1 MIKKQNEIDISMF
14 LISSGIIIFLLA
26 SYFFLQKNL
35 NEERIAIE
43 KEAEL
48 QELSFKLADA
58 SDYLTS
64 EVRKFA
70 VTLNPKHLRNYWE
83 EINVTKT
90 RENVINRLKDL
101 ETPQNEFDLL
111 NIAKNNSDDLVNT
124 ETRAMKLLLK
134 VYEVPEDQMEP
145 TIKDYQ
151 LTYDDEN
158 LSFNDKVNL
167 AREIL
172 YDQDYEENKLK
183 ILTPI
188 KDFQEKMIT
197 RIHNETV
204 ECRRKTNTSR
214 NILLFGIFI
223 VSVYLI
229 YLAWFML
236 FRITVPLKNYIFSL
250 NDDDIDSNS
259 QLQSSKAIE
268 LIKNITASINRNT

>member
-1 MIKKQNEIDISMF
+1 M
-14 LISSGIIIFLLA
+14 
-26 SYFFLQKNL
+26 
-35 NEERIAIE
+35 
-43 KEAEL
+43 
-48 QELSFKLADA
+48 
-58 SDYLTS
+58 
-64 EVRKFA
+64 
-70 VTLNPKHLRNYWE
+70 
-83 EINVTKT
+83 
-90 RENVINRLKDL
+90 KDL

-188 KDFQEKMIT
+188 KDFQEKMIA

-204 ECRRKTNTSR
+204 ECRRKTNISR

-223 VSVYLI
+223 VSIYLI

-236 FRITVPLKNYIFSL
+236 FRITI
-250 NDDDIDSNS
+250 
-259 QLQSSKAIE
+259 
-268 LIKNITASINRNT
+268 